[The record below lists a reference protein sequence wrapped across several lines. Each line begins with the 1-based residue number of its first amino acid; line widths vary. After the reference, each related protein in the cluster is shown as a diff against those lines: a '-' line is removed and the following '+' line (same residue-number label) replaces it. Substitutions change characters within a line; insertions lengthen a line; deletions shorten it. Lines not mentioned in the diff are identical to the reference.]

1 MPRLEAPADAS
12 IRRSG
17 RRGHAPRV
25 HTSLAEINVVPL
37 VDVMLVLLVIFMV
50 TAPMMQQGFAVSL
63 PQSRQA
69 KALSAEPIYVT
80 VPASFHQDQHVRIN
94 DKRIQLSSLEN
105 QTRQALDANATKN
118 VILRADGSVTV
129 DDLVLVWDQLTKAGV
144 HDVKIATQPPQSNR

>member
-17 RRGHAPRV
+17 RRGHSPRV

-80 VPASFHQDQHVRIN
+80 VPATFHQDQHVQIN

-105 QTRQALDANATKN
+105 QTRQALDSHGTKD
-118 VILRADGSVTV
+118 VFLRADGSVSYADV
-129 DDLVLVWDQLTKAGV
+129 ILVFDQLKKAGV
-144 HDVKIATQPPQSNR
+144 RNVNLATQPPESGR